1 MKFHHFTGC
10 ILLVSG
16 TSIGAGMLALPVVS
30 SFVGLIPSII
40 VFFVCWCVMLAT
52 ALFFLDIHCAI
63 KGEINLISMI
73 HNILGPWWR
82 AVGWVVYLL
91 LLYSLAAAYIAA
103 SAPLFSSLI
112 VHVFG
117 YSMPNWVSF
126 FALPI
131 IFGGFVYL
139 GTLGV
144 DIVNRILMIGLGLS
158 YLLLIG
164 SLPKYVEGGLLT
176 HIDWLPT
183 PILFPVVITSF
194 GYHIIIPSLVT
205 YMNHDRKKLFWVI
218 CIGSFFPL
226 MFYIIWQILILGIVP
241 MQGEKGLVE
250 AWCRGLSA
258 TYPLTHII
266 TNIWANI
273 GAQFFSFFAI
283 TTSFLGV
290 TLSLSDFLIDGLK
303 IKKSWEGRLIACI
316 LTFVPPLIFVF
327 TYQRGFLVALEYAGV
342 FVSILLVFLP
352 AMMVWK
358 LKTIPLYSTI
368 LGKMIII
375 TVLLFAACIVVVDIL
390 EQWGCLKPL
399 ISSYFR

>member
-1 MKFHHFTGC
+1 MVEDPVIELDDDTFEQVIKEGVVLVDYFAEWCAPCRSLAPILQEIAIELQDSMKFAKLN
-10 ILLVSG
+10 ID
-16 TSIGAGMLALPVVS
+16 TSHK
-30 SFVGLIPSII
+30 
-40 VFFVCWCVMLAT
+40 AT
-52 ALFFLDIHCAI
+52 KTSQIT
-63 KGEINLISMI
+63 SV
-73 HNILGPWWR
+73 P
-82 AVGWVVYLL
+82 
-91 LLYSLAAAYIAA
+91 
-103 SAPLFSSLI
+103 
-112 VHVFG
+112 
-117 YSMPNWVSF
+117 
-126 FALPI
+126 
-131 IFGGFVYL
+131 
-139 GTLGV
+139 TL
-144 DIVNRILMIGLGLS
+144 
-158 YLLLIG
+158 
-164 SLPKYVEGGLLT
+164 
-176 HIDWLPT
+176 
-183 PILFPVVITSF
+183 ILFPVVITSF